1 MRPAGWE
8 ARLADWLRETEAA
21 ASFSWTRLNC
31 GFLVADA
38 AVAMGLDDP
47 AAQFRDWPVSKL
59 RRLSLKGLL
68 EAVPYTQHESP
79 AFARRGDWTAFDGET
94 GPALALCLGKQSIG
108 FHHQSQRLT
117 RVETLAAHTAFK
129 VE

>member
-1 MRPAGWE
+1 MRPEGWE

-21 ASFSWTRLNC
+21 AIFSWERLNC
-31 GFLVADA
+31 GFFVADSA
-38 AVAMGLDDP
+38 IAMGLPDP
-47 AAQFRDWPVSKL
+47 AAEFREWKAARL
-59 RRLSLKGLL
+59 RRLSVKGLL
-68 EAVPYTQHESP
+68 EAVPYEEHTGP
-79 AFARRGDWTAFDGET
+79 AFARRGDWTAYDGDT

-117 RVETLAAHTAFK
+117 RVPTLAALKAFK